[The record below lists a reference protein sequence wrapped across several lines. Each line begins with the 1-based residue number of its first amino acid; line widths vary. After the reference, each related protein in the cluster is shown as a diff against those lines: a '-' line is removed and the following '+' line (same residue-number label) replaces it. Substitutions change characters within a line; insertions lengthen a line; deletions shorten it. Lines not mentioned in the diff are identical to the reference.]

1 MKVLVTGATG
11 FIGNNVMKE
20 LLKVSNNEIIATSLL
35 SDADA
40 KKFDWYQDV
49 TYLSCNLNDH
59 NENYFK
65 FFNQPDVLI
74 HLAWEGLPNFKE
86 LYHFEKNVMNNYQF
100 IKNMVING
108 LEDLNVIGTCFEYG
122 MQSGPLSEDMP
133 SAPATAYA
141 LGKDTLRKFI
151 EELKKNHGFH
161 FKWIRLFY
169 MYGEGQNP
177 KSLIPQLDNA
187 LDNNKEL
194 FNISGG
200 EQLRDYLRVDKV
212 AEYIVKISLQS
223 QILGII
229 NCCSGIAISVR
240 KFVENYIKEKGKTIK
255 LNLGHYPYPDYVPM
269 AFWGNNSKLRAIL
282 NKKNIS

>member
-20 LLKVSNNEIIATSLL
+20 LLKVSNIEIIATSLL
-35 SDADA
+35 SDTDA

-108 LEDLNVIGTCFEYG
+108 LKDLNVIGTCFEYG
-122 MQSGPLSEDMP
+122 MQSGHLSEDMP
-133 SAPATAYA
+133 SAPANAYA

-151 EELKKNHGFH
+151 EELNKN
-161 FKWIRLFY
+161 R
-169 MYGEGQNP
+169 
-177 KSLIPQLDNA
+177 
-187 LDNNKEL
+187 
-194 FNISGG
+194 
-200 EQLRDYLRVDKV
+200 
-212 AEYIVKISLQS
+212 
-223 QILGII
+223 
-229 NCCSGIAISVR
+229 
-240 KFVENYIKEKGKTIK
+240 
-255 LNLGHYPYPDYVPM
+255 
-269 AFWGNNSKLRAIL
+269 SKLRKTMSL
-282 NKKNIS
+282 LLMGLLL